1 MDIDIDINNV
11 DLMSQGDS
19 VEDVDFFVNQ
29 LA

>member
-19 VEDVDFFVNQ
+19 GEAVDFFVNQ